1 MSDVKVFVSK
11 TQLKKFKVNAENC
24 GTYETLLTAGYV
36 AQPSEELALE
46 TMKELEK
53 FNILYTVKRKCRL

>member
-24 GTYETLLTAGYV
+24 GTYETLLACGYV
-36 AQPSEELALE
+36 TQPSEALAIE

-53 FNILYTVKRKCRL
+53 HNILYTVKRKYRL